1 MLEEAAPVKTAGLLL
16 VAEAAVPVL
25 EAEAPPAGMEP
36 AGMEP
41 AGMEAGGIPPAG
53 MEAGGIPPAGMDA
66 AGMEPT
72 GFYRR
77 CQRLYLSNK
86 EIRRK
91 VETYADSARAVGNG
105 DGGGRLDGVD
115 VVGNGGGVGTGGRG
129 RADSGQAVEESM
141 VRNRG
146 LVKDVL
152 DQTYAVTTSV
162 V

>member
-53 MEAGGIPPAGMDA
+53 MEAGGIPPAGIEA

-77 CQRLYLSNK
+77 CQRL
-86 EIRRK
+86 
-91 VETYADSARAVGNG
+91 
-105 DGGGRLDGVD
+105 
-115 VVGNGGGVGTGGRG
+115 
-129 RADSGQAVEESM
+129 
-141 VRNRG
+141 
-146 LVKDVL
+146 
-152 DQTYAVTTSV
+152 
-162 V
+162 